1 MKQLAFKLFLSMF
14 LSMVGVRVLAYGT
27 EIDGIY
33 YEFHEF
39 RNGVR
44 NVACVSSGR
53 NKVGEVT
60 IPSSVIYHS
69 TSYTV
74 TEINDLAFYECSGMT
89 SLCIPSSI
97 RTIKQT
103 AFIGCVNL
111 ATITVDEGCQSF
123 DSRDNCNAIIEKST
137 NCLIVGCKS
146 SFIPSGVTSIGK
158 NAFAGCK
165 GLASIFIPNSV
176 TSIDEGAFYG
186 CNGLSSIAIPC
197 SVTDINNTA
206 FRDCI

>member
-1 MKQLAFKLFLSMF
+1 MF

-69 TSYTV
+69 TSYTGSWGQALDP
-74 TEINDLAFYECSGMT
+74 DLGQCSCPHDPGRLSRVEKTAFSGMVK
-89 SLCIPSSI
+89 L
-97 RTIKQT
+97 R
-103 AFIGCVNL
+103 CV
-111 ATITVDEGCQSF
+111 V
-123 DSRDNCNAIIEKST
+123 
-137 NCLIVGCKS
+137 
-146 SFIPSGVTSIGK
+146 
-158 NAFAGCK
+158 
-165 GLASIFIPNSV
+165 
-176 TSIDEGAFYG
+176 
-186 CNGLSSIAIPC
+186 
-197 SVTDINNTA
+197 
-206 FRDCI
+206 